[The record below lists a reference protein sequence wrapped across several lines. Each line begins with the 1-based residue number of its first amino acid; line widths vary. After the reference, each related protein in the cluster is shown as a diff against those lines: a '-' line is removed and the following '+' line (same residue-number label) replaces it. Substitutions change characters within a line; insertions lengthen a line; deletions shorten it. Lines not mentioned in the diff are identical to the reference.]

1 MAKLLP
7 FGILGFL
14 QPTGKFWENCG
25 IMKPFEMIRKG
36 WGLSAT
42 GQDKHGPSGRLEHYQ
57 TVHMHAALGENPTP
71 ASLGPWAPGPRS

>member
-1 MAKLLP
+1 MAKLLH

-36 WGLSAT
+36 RGFPPWGRTKMTLVGGWNITRHRTCALLS
-42 GQDKHGPSGRLEHYQ
+42 
-57 TVHMHAALGENPTP
+57 GEKPHPP
-71 ASLGPWAPGPRS
+71 ACAPGPRS